1 MRYLLKFMLV
11 ENDHLYENIVT
22 MEENCLIESAVVS
35 PAILCES
42 VSKYTASD
50 CNLAN

>member
-1 MRYLLKFMLV
+1 MVCERIKL
-11 ENDHLYENIVT
+11 T
-22 MEENCLIESAVVS
+22 MAINFSLAADRGS

-50 CNLAN
+50 SNLAN